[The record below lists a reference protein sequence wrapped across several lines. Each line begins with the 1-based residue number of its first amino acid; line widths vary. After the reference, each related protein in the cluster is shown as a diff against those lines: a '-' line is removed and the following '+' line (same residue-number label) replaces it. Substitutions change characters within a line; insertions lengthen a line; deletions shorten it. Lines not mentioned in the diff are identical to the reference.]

1 MVHQARGFRAEAPL
15 RAAEAGCEVT
25 WSFSSYFSMTSGT
38 SLDMVASPSG
48 HQGRRVCDPFFSTTL
63 LNGSNSLIERRN
75 SIRRRHAAAHHGRR
89 FSSAHRN
96 PSFRDR
102 LEAIETSSK
111 VVVPQ
116 VFCREDALLRK
127 DTWGSNHTAAVILQ
141 RSYLIHKHSHVSPF
155 CALAACCARCAHRTA
170 RHHLRRGCEPRLRL
184 TRQLAE
190 KVTER
195 RQLPQPLPAPARAPA
210 DRGAVV
216 LE

>member
-1 MVHQARGFRAEAPL
+1 
-15 RAAEAGCEVT
+15 
-25 WSFSSYFSMTSGT
+25 
-38 SLDMVASPSG
+38 VASPSG

-155 CALAACCARCAHRTA
+155 CALAACCARYAHRTA
-170 RHHLRRGCEPRLRL
+170 RHHLRRG
-184 TRQLAE
+184 
-190 KVTER
+190 R
-195 RQLPQPLPAPARAPA
+195 RESHRAQAAPAAAPRACPRPGRSRS
-210 DRGAVV
+210 RGARVKDAKKYTYLYAHRSV
-216 LE
+216 